1 MICFLVRRRLSA
13 FVDGELPAAQSQD
26 VSSHLRA
33 CTGCGERL
41 LSLRAAL
48 DGLADLPRL
57 EPRDPIASRVFDRL
71 EVENRGPG
79 LATLF
84 RSKLATRPLILPSL
98 VTSSLILAVVLTSAL
113 ALDRPRRAGRSVAA
127 SDEAWPDVH
136 QPAWGTEANPA
147 LPFAGVAVPRA
158 RSGYSSAD
166 MLGDTGGEGT
176 LFLETVVARDGSVS
190 MVTLIQADQEQAR
203 PVLDALRQ
211 QRFEPVQYRGRPVAV
226 SIYRLFSRLDV
237 RSPIT

>member
-1 MICFLVRRRLSA
+1 MSCLLVRRRLSA
-13 FVDGELPAAQSQD
+13 FVDRELAHAQSQA
-26 VSSHLRA
+26 VATHVGA
-33 CTGCGERL
+33 CAGCAERL
-41 LSLRAAL
+41 RSLRAAL

-57 EPRDPIASRVFDRL
+57 EPRDPIAARVFDRL
-71 EVENRGPG
+71 EVESRGPG

-113 ALDRPRRAGRSVAA
+113 ALDRPRASDGSVAA
-127 SDEAWPDVH
+127 SEEAWPDVR
-136 QPAWGTEANPA
+136 QSAWGTEGNPA

-166 MLGDTGGEGT
+166 ILGDTGEGT

-190 MVTLIQADQEQAR
+190 MVTLIHGDQEQAR
-203 PVLDALRQ
+203 PVVDALRQ